1 MSSHRWLQPSPQRP
15 STFSPASSEGPGPTS
30 DPADLDDGITR
41 SSSPSDGHTHNP
53 RKRPAEDISQ
63 CVERTARNL
72 RLKLESTEVLKVYGE
87 LPAAEQSIWLA
98 GRILLHGEILA
109 TLQPPEAVYHIPG
122 DLEGAIDQYHFLVMI
137 DPNASMYVKKAL
149 THDKSKMNVIEGR
162 MRYKFT
168 HSRNLIKD
176 LIVASVGDPDTEDES
191 GQPMD
196 IITLCQQVIDLGSSK
211 LTTDIKVSV
220 EMCGRFAF
228 LRETYVTFAKA
239 LATPSEKK
247 DGGVKK
253 TDFWGTV
260 DKNLE
265 ELRESKNHDKVRIL
279 TVIGDILAD
288 DRKACGAADL
298 DQLIK
303 ESPPMF
309 S

>member
-1 MSSHRWLQPSPQRP
+1 MSSHRWLQPSPQGP

-30 DPADLDDGITR
+30 DPADLDDGTAR
-41 SSSPSDGHTHNP
+41 SSSPSDGHIRNP
-53 RKRPAEDISQ
+53 RKRPAEDLSQ
-63 CVERTARNL
+63 CAERTARNL
-72 RLKLESTEVLKVYGE
+72 RLKLESTEVLKAYGE

-98 GRILLHGEILA
+98 GR
-109 TLQPPEAVYHIPG
+109 

-137 DPNASMYVKKAL
+137 DPNASTYVKKGKTSPINRLTGHLLRIPNSGLTSAL

-176 LIVASVGDPDTEDES
+176 LIVESVGNPDTEDES
-191 GQPMD
+191 GQSMD

-228 LRETYVTFAKA
+228 LRETCVTFAKA

-247 DGGVKK
+247 
-253 TDFWGTV
+253 T
-260 DKNLE
+260 
-265 ELRESKNHDKVRIL
+265 ELRESKNHDKVRIS

-288 DRKACGAADL
+288 DRKAYGAADL
-298 DQLIK
+298 DQFIK

>member
-15 STFSPASSEGPGPTS
+15 STFSPASSEGAGPTS
-30 DPADLDDGITR
+30 DPADLDDGIAR

-53 RKRPAEDISQ
+53 RKRPAEDLSQ
-63 CVERTARNL
+63 CAERTARNL
-72 RLKLESTEVLKVYGE
+72 RLKLESTEVLKVYSE

-122 DLEGAIDQYHFLVMI
+122 DLEGTIDQYHFLVMI
-137 DPNASMYVKKAL
+137 DPNASTYTKKAL
-149 THDKSKMNVIEGR
+149 THDISKMNVIEGR

-176 LIVASVGDPDTEDES
+176 LIVVSVGNSDTEDES

-196 IITLCQQVIDLGSSK
+196 IITLFQQVIDLGSSK
-211 LTTDIKVSV
+211 LTTDIKVSM
-220 EMCGRFAF
+220 EMCGRFTF
-228 LRETYVTFAKA
+228 LV

-265 ELRESKNHDKVRIL
+265 ELRESKNHNKVRIS
-279 TVIGDILAD
+279 T
-288 DRKACGAADL
+288 
-298 DQLIK
+298 
-303 ESPPMF
+303 
-309 S
+309 